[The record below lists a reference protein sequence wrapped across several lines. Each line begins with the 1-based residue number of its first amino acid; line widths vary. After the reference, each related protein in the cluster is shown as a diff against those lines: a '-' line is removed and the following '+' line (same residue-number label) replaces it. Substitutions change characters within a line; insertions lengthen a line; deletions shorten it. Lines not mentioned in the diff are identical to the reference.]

1 MFYKIKEARIA
12 KDMTQEELAR
22 KSGVS
27 RFTII
32 NIESGKTTNMQTET
46 LCKIAKAL
54 DVSLDE
60 IFFTE
65 SV

>member
-1 MFYKIKEARIA
+1 MIR
-12 KDMTQEELAR
+12 
-22 KSGVS
+22 
-27 RFTII
+27 RFVPVYLITGF
-32 NIESGKTTNMQTET
+32 IESGKTTNMQTET